1 MTIRLATATIL
12 ILTLA
17 ALGCGGDDA
26 ADTRAADRPQA
37 ATTSGD
43 AATGETGA
51 GQGAAG
57 SRSGTVTETMDS
69 GGYTYAAVD
78 CDGEILWAA
87 GPQTELAVGDAVTIE
102 TGMPMRG
109 FHAESL
115 DRTFDVIHF
124 TSGFGGQTAAGHGGM
139 TGMSGMS
146 GMSGE
151 PGAGGMGGDS
161 SPSGHGGMT
170 GGHPQIEPGA
180 DLDLAGITPAE
191 GGKTVAAV
199 WAERQ
204 DLAGQEVTI
213 RGRVVKYS
221 PEIMGKN
228 WLHLQDGTGDAD
240 AGTHDLTVTTGGF
253 AKVGDLVTVTGT
265 VTVDRDLGM
274 GYQYGV
280 LIEQAEVV
288 KE

>member
-124 TSGFGGQTAAGHGGM
+124 TSGFGSQTAA
-139 TGMSGMS
+139 
-146 GMSGE
+146 
-151 PGAGGMGGDS
+151 
-161 SPSGHGGMT
+161 GHGGMT

-228 WLHLQDGTGDAD
+228 WLHLQDGTGDTD